1 MDKMNNYSLKLHNKI
16 FSCLV
21 FSLFFFLFLAI
32 AGCAVNDVGLV
43 TVDRYENDTARMARL
58 KTLGLH
64 LITNS
69 VDGGLTIGASNRVYI
84 YPKHNQ
90 SNAYMEEIK
99 RFLTKISNGEQLQM
113 KNADSFPPFSELGT
127 PISVVSERFGISL
140 DFNSH
145 RIGISIG
152 WRLNHAIRLPI
163 DFQGDFFL
171 KFDPEDLARTQI
183 HTSENVQ

>member
-1 MDKMNNYSLKLHNKI
+1 
-16 FSCLV
+16 
-21 FSLFFFLFLAI
+21 
-32 AGCAVNDVGLV
+32 
-43 TVDRYENDTARMARL
+43 
-58 KTLGLH
+58 
-64 LITNS
+64 
-69 VDGGLTIGASNRVYI
+69 
-84 YPKHNQ
+84 
-90 SNAYMEEIK
+90 
-99 RFLTKISNGEQLQM
+99 M